1 MAAFTIYVISGREL
15 FIKRKQL
22 RAFNQKRTVDS
33 FKTTDV
39 QITSELASLGLP
51 LGRIEDPYMPESGRH
66 SSRSITSGNIYEQYT
81 VNIASAPTKFR
92 QSMGSMQ
99 HKKSKAALEANSA
112 TWGYTKVA
120 LLFFVSL
127 LVTWVSNIS
136 IPSFSDLR

>member
-1 MAAFTIYVISGREL
+1 M
-15 FIKRKQL
+15 KRRQL

-51 LGRIEDPYMPESGRH
+51 LGRIEDPCMPESGRQ
-66 SSRSITSGNIYEQYT
+66 SSRSITSGKIYDQYS
-81 VNIASAPTKFR
+81 VNIASAPSKFR

-112 TWGYTKVA
+112 TWAYTKVA

-136 IPSFSDLR
+136 IASFPGLR